1 MLNKEGA
8 CVEALLPGLAL
19 KPLSWIAQFVTHSL
33 FSCVAALLL
42 IPLPRSSGFP
52 QRTPVPLHRLFL
64 LSGVSLVAVRAG
76 GCLHTVA
83 GDREQNVAVTMET

>member
-1 MLNKEGA
+1 ME
-8 CVEALLPGLAL
+8 VLLPGLAL

-33 FSCVAALLL
+33 SPCVAALLL

-52 QRTPVPLHRLFL
+52 QRAPVPLHRLFL
-64 LSGVSLVAVRAG
+64 LSGVSLVAVRGG